1 MWPRSSEGGTSPI
14 RRMPAFTGA
23 PLAGLAQET
32 ATCRAFPGVPAG
44 QGGGCAFSGRLPKRI
59 PKGKCETC
67 SLRMSGVDCI
77 SRGQALIRHGFGIR
91 VSLAITINR
100 RFNVGARSFS
110 GNSCG
115 GGARTGAGRH
125 PVRRRPDVAVVSAC
139 IDNIRDILAHLMA
152 FLHLIA
158 AAIGTTGSIKTSYRP
173 PETMAQN
180 QLRRTNEAVV
190 RRGKRS
196 VRYSVCN
203 SRSACRPPEGV
214 THTK

>member
-67 SLRMSGVDCI
+67 SRACPGSIASPGGRP
-77 SRGQALIRHGFGIR
+77 SFATGIGAR

-110 GNSCG
+110 GNPCG

-125 PVRRRPDVAVVSAC
+125 PGWRRPDVAVV
-139 IDNIRDILAHLMA
+139 D
-152 FLHLIA
+152 
-158 AAIGTTGSIKTSYRP
+158 
-173 PETMAQN
+173 
-180 QLRRTNEAVV
+180 
-190 RRGKRS
+190 RGCRGHHC
-196 VRYSVCN
+196 VFDVWP
-203 SRSACRPPEGV
+203 ACRAPGITPSTLHAFKAVEFDPDLAPDRAGRDRCLWRPLSGEGV
-214 THTK
+214 EHMLVKGCPAPS